1 MAEPAA
7 LRKREGHLSSHH
19 VLVTGANTGH
29 RVFGPTAVRRIA
41 DSFVEGEAFTA
52 QRLGYDFG
60 DRTSRLRHAPRDRA
74 AGVIAVQGGPGSAV
88 DPFVPNRN
96 RRCAYRGSK
105 DDHPPAARFAG
116 GRPERIGHRAF
127 SVIREAHDRAACV
140 RHAGEMRGRNPIA
153 WPCTGG

>member
-1 MAEPAA
+1 M
-7 LRKREGHLSSHH
+7 
-19 VLVTGANTGH
+19 
-29 RVFGPTAVRRIA
+29 RRIA
-41 DSFVEGEAFTA
+41 ERFVDGEAFTD

-60 DRTSRLRHAPRDRA
+60 DRASRLRHAPRDWA

-88 DPFVPNRN
+88 GSFFPNRN

-105 DDHPPAARFAG
+105 DDHSPAARFAG
-116 GRPERIGHRAF
+116 GRLERIAQRDLSA
-127 SVIREAHDRAACV
+127 IREEHDRAACV